1 MTAILIIVI
10 YIAYIGLGI
19 PDSLFGTAWPAIYTE
34 FNQPI
39 ASASYV
45 TFLISGGTVISSLL
59 SASIIKRFGT
69 GRITAFSTALT
80 AAALLG
86 FSCSNHMIWLCIFAI
101 PLGLGA
107 GAVDTALNNYVAIHY
122 KAMHM
127 NFLHCFYG
135 IGVSLSP
142 YIMSVALSTDSS
154 WRGGYRTVFYVQFVI
169 ALITILTLPL
179 WGKIKN
185 NNSEMAGESVPVV
198 GITQLLKKKSVR
210 TVGFIFIGSCAIEYT
225 CGIWGSTFLVNTKGI
240 TAESAAR
247 MITFYYMGMALG
259 RFISGIFSYKLSGW
273 RLIKAGQ
280 IVTLTAIIML
290 FLPVPSVIAGLSL
303 FLIGIG
309 NGPIFPNLLHLT
321 PQNFGKDISQAVM
334 GIQMATTYIGIMF
347 MPPLF
352 GFLAQAISIGLFPFY
367 LLIMFGIMIG
377 ATYLLKRLLKKEML

>member
-377 ATYLLKRLLKKEML
+377 ATYLLKRLLKKEKL

>member
-39 ASASYV
+39 ASANYV

-86 FSCSNHMIWLCIFAI
+86 FSYSNHMIWLCIFAI

-154 WRGGYRTVFYVQFVI
+154 WRGGYRTVFYIQFAI

-185 NNSEMAGESVPVV
+185 NNSEMAGESVSVV

-377 ATYLLKRLLKKEML
+377 ATYLLKRLLKKEKL